1 MESRDTFSFFKRETN
16 LVPRNTKVSRKYFK
30 HLRAFS
36 KKQKPDK
43 YSGHLNLV
51 IDSEP
56 STFEMW
62 EDSVIEKN
70 DV

>member
-1 MESRDTFSFFKRETN
+1 
-16 LVPRNTKVSRKYFK
+16 VPRNTKGSRKAFK

-62 EDSVIEKN
+62 EDDVIEKN